1 MIRARD
7 AVEQIRDMDTSQQA
21 SDVNAAVP
29 WNAARPQ
36 RFLQGPQSRW
46 RELVML
52 VRAFREMLRGFR
64 HLHFVGPCITV
75 FGSARFPETHR
86 YYQLAREVGAA
97 IAAEGFTVMTG
108 GGPGIMEAANRGA
121 REAGGRSVGCNIQ
134 LPFEQ
139 QPNQW
144 LDEFVDFRY
153 FFIRKLMLAKYSYGF
168 VALPGGFGTIDEL
181 FEILTLV
188 QTRKIE
194 AFPIVLA
201 GSDYWNPLLAY
212 LRNTMLVDGTI
223 SPGDLNLFT
232 VSDDPVAIAQVL
244 SRTAR
249 SQFGL
254 RDRVTRPRWWLFE
267 RAISSGNSGGA
278 GTDR

>member
-1 MIRARD
+1 MCSSD
-7 AVEQIRDMDTSQQA
+7 LIRDMDTSQQA

-36 RFLQGPQSRW
+36 RFLRGPQSRW

-212 LRNTMLVDGTI
+212 LRNTMLADGTI

-267 RAISSGNSGGA
+267 RAITSGNSEIGRA
-278 GTDR
+278 HV

>member
-1 MIRARD
+1 
-7 AVEQIRDMDTSQQA
+7 MDTSQQA

-52 VRAFREMLRGFR
+52 VRAFREMLRGFQ

-144 LDEFVDFRY
+144 LDEFVDFLDHSHLSPPQVRDVLDA
-153 FFIRKLMLAKYSYGF
+153 IEAVNAKIHGYGSKN
-168 VALPGGFGTIDEL
+168 FGRN
-181 FEILTLV
+181 LV
-188 QTRKIE
+188 QTYKE
-194 AFPIVLA
+194 LA
-201 GSDYWNPLLAY
+201 QRP
-212 LRNTMLVDGTI
+212 I
-223 SPGDLNLFT
+223 SP
-232 VSDDPVAIAQVL
+232 SRDDAASTSSAKPADSTGQPSAL
-244 SRTAR
+244 AAR
-249 SQFGL
+249 
-254 RDRVTRPRWWLFE
+254 P
-267 RAISSGNSGGA
+267 
-278 GTDR
+278 

>member
-1 MIRARD
+1 
-7 AVEQIRDMDTSQQA
+7 MDTSQQA